1 VPVLSAL
8 VVDDSLTVRNH
19 LRAAIASIMR
29 DCHVFE
35 AEGALEAARFL
46 SKFVPEVLFLDLN
59 MPHVGGMVFLDKLDR
74 ILMGRKPPIIVSIS
88 GDVSPETLAALEARG
103 AYDILPKPFEQTKL
117 GMVLLRVVQ
126 MSRTRRVLIVDD
138 STTVRTLVK
147 RIVQKSRFNL
157 TVAEAADGEEAI
169 RLFRGV
175 GYDIA
180 FIDVHMPGIDGL
192 DAAGE
197 VLYARND
204 VHVVL
209 MSSDRDEGLRRAAAH
224 IGVDHF
230 LHKPFYPEAVDGI
243 LHALYGLTD
252 SRFVM
257 ATEPESFLDVSFE
270 GVAFVPRSTLV
281 DMATPL

>member
-1 VPVLSAL
+1 MPVLSAL
-8 VVDDSLTVRNH
+8 VVDDSATVRNH

-46 SKFVPEVLFLDLN
+46 TKFVPEVLFLDLN
-59 MPHVGGMVFLDKLDR
+59 MPHVGGMVFLEKLDKV
-74 ILMGRKPPIIVSIS
+74 LMGRKPPIVVSIS
-88 GDVSPETLAALEARG
+88 SDLSEATLAGLAARG
-103 AYDILPKPFEQTKL
+103 AYDILPKPFDQTRL
-117 GMVLLRVVQ
+117 AMVLLRVVQ
-126 MSRTRRVLIVDD
+126 MSRSRRVLIVDD

-157 TVAEAADGEEAI
+157 TVAEAGDGEEAI

-175 GYDIA
+175 GYDVA

-209 MSSDRDEGLRRAAAH
+209 MSGDHDEGLRRAAAH
-224 IGVDHF
+224 IGVAHF
-230 LHKPFYPEAVDGI
+230 LKKPFFPDEVDRV
-243 LHALYGLTD
+243 LHALYGLAD
-252 SRFVM
+252 SRFV
-257 ATEPESFLDVSFE
+257 AAAEAEEFADFAFE
-270 GVAFVPRSTLV
+270 AAPFVPPSTVV
-281 DMATPL
+281 DMTTPL